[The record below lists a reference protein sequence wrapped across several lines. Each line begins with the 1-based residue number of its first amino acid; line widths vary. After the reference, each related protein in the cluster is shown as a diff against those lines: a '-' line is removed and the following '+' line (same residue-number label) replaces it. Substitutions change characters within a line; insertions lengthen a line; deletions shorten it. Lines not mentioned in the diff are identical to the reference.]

1 MPNLKLGGCGD
12 FGGCAEATSA
22 NAHTVNSLQINFL
35 AAQSLDVRV
44 AASGRFLRGFVARG
58 AVARHKTNIAKQG
71 EYGYTFTN
79 AASLV
84 NLRAFVKCM
93 DYLPLV
99 LYFFITIPSAIFHEY
114 MHGWMADQLGD
125 PTARYAGRLTLNPKS
140 HIDPVGTL
148 LLPLSLFFL
157 SGGGMLFAYAKPVPY
172 NPYNLRNQ
180 RWGPVAVALAG
191 PLGNFALALIFGLM
205 VQFLGPSIL
214 SMVLS
219 VVVYANVV
227 LGVFNCLPIP
237 PLDGSK
243 LLFALLPTRASEQAQ
258 AFFERYGIILLL
270 GFIFFLSNLI
280 TPVIRVVY
288 DLFTGGQGLF

>member
-1 MPNLKLGGCGD
+1 M
-12 FGGCAEATSA
+12 
-22 NAHTVNSLQINFL
+22 
-35 AAQSLDVRV
+35 
-44 AASGRFLRGFVARG
+44 AASGRFLRCFIARG
-58 AVARHKTNIAKQG
+58 AVAGHKTNIAKQG

-84 NLRAFVKCM
+84 NLRAFVKSM
-93 DYLPLV
+93 DYLPLL
-99 LYFFITIPSAIFHEY
+99 LYFLIVIPSAIFHEY

-125 PTARYAGRLTLNPKS
+125 PTARYAGRLTLNPRP
-140 HIDPVGTL
+140 HIDPIGTL
-148 LLPLSLFFL
+148 LLPLALFFL

-180 RWGPVAVALAG
+180 RWGSVAVALAG
-191 PLGNFALALIFGLM
+191 PAGNFALALIFGLII
-205 VQFLGPSIL
+205 QFMGPSIL

-227 LGVFNCLPIP
+227 LGIFNCLPIP

-243 LLFALLPTRASEQAQ
+243 LLYALLPSSAARLE
-258 AFFERYGIILLL
+258 AFFERFGIVVLLA
-270 GFIFFLSNLI
+270 FIFFFSRFL